1 MLGWRSG
8 QCKIKMAVL
17 CQFTYYWTESHMI
30 RWKAA
35 MKIHFH
41 SHSSIPIPTLL
52 FPLPYPFSRYIHC
65 QSHSRGNPMEQT
77 GSQLFP
83 FPCTSLVR
91 AMRIALRGKSTEH
104 STSARCF
111 LIEDEV
117 LMTKDT
123 VNKIIDVSLTLSISV
138 VVRAVKVESRI
149 KHRRTWVNDTIRY
162 DTIR

>member
-1 MLGWRSG
+1 
-8 QCKIKMAVL
+8 
-17 CQFTYYWTESHMI
+17 
-30 RWKAA
+30 
-35 MKIHFH
+35 
-41 SHSSIPIPTLL
+41 
-52 FPLPYPFSRYIHC
+52 
-65 QSHSRGNPMEQT
+65 
-77 GSQLFP
+77 
-83 FPCTSLVR
+83 
-91 AMRIALRGKSTEH
+91 MRIALRGKSTEH

-162 DTIR
+162 DTIVCI